1 MDTSEANFFILPDGS
16 YDPFWEAI
24 RNRCKKVYEDD
35 PSLTRTSGWGTYLFH
50 MALLLVV
57 QPLIFYYGYLQEWAL
72 WSHLSAFA
80 MGIVVWVGGRLG
92 HDAGHYAVCPK
103 KYYSGWFTAICS
115 GFALTNIG
123 YVLWFV
129 LCIIGEGCVCFS
141 CLFGRVAVCMLL
153 FLLCDSGVRGGLCVL
168 GPSFS

>member
-1 MDTSEANFFILPDGS
+1 VLKKYVMDTSEANFFILPDGS

-24 RNRCKKVYEDD
+24 RNRCKKVYEED

-57 QPLIFYYGYLQEWAL
+57 QPLIFYYGYLQKWAL

-80 MGIVVWVGGRLG
+80 MGIVVWIGGRLG

-123 YVLWFV
+123 
-129 LCIIGEGCVCFS
+129 
-141 CLFGRVAVCMLL
+141 
-153 FLLCDSGVRGGLCVL
+153 
-168 GPSFS
+168 